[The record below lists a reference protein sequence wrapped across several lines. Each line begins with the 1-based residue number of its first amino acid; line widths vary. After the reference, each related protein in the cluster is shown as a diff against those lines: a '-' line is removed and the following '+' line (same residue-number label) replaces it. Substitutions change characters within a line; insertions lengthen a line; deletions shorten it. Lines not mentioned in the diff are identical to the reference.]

1 MRMIGHIRGRIANT
15 LGRHTGEA
23 PEPEDHTSRLDTPFF
38 RHIIESS
45 PTPILVMEADAA
57 AQPIVYA
64 NPIFERLLGY
74 SRAEILGRDWRLFLS
89 VPGSEGCAQALQASM
104 RAGSIAEETLVA
116 FRKDGRLLYF
126 NARLSP
132 VCDDAG
138 IIVQHVAVL
147 HDVTTERRVRATLE
161 RRACYDPLTG
171 LANRYLLRDR
181 FEHVAAQARRHGSI
195 HTLTLLDLDGF
206 KQVND
211 RFGHIAGDE
220 VLTFLGARLM
230 DLVRG
235 EDTVARL
242 GGDEFVLLLMDA
254 DPHSTGLIMRRLG
267 ESLASFALSG
277 LGPLGLSCSAG
288 VAFFPVDG
296 MTLEGLL
303 DAADK
308 RLYAAKAGRAQ
319 FLGNGLTVAGRSD
332 SPRWLEESARG

>member
-1 MRMIGHIRGRIANT
+1 MIEHIRGRIANT
-15 LGRHTGEA
+15 FSRRTGEA
-23 PEPEDHTSRLDTPFF
+23 PEPEDHAPRLDTPFF
-38 RHIIESS
+38 RQIIESS
-45 PTPILVMEADAA
+45 PTPILVMKAAEA
-57 AQPIVYA
+57 AQPIIYA

-74 SRAEILGRDWRLFLS
+74 GHSEILGRDWRLFLG
-89 VPGSEGCAQALQASM
+89 VLGAEGCAQALQASM

-126 NARLSP
+126 NTRLSP
-132 VCDDAG
+132 ICDDAG

-147 HDVTTERRVRATLE
+147 HDVTSERRVRATLE

-181 FEHVAAQARRHGSI
+181 FEHVAAQAQRHGCI

-211 RFGHIAGDE
+211 RFGHAAGDE
-220 VLTFLGARLM
+220 VLTFLGARLL

-254 DPHSTGLIMRRLG
+254 DPHSSGLVLRRLG
-267 ESLASFALSG
+267 ESLASFSPSG

-296 MTLEGLL
+296 MTLERLL
-303 DAADK
+303 EAADK

-319 FLGNGLTVAGRSD
+319 LLGNGLTVAGRSD
-332 SPRWLEESARG
+332 APRWLEESTARG